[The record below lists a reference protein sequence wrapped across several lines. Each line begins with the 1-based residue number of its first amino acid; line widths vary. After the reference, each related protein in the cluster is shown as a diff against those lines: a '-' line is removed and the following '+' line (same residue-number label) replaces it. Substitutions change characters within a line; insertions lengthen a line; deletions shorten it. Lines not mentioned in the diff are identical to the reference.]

1 MGITEKEDKKK
12 VIRKIDPSKNKRKDI
27 HVVTLK
33 KIEKFLG
40 EQEQPIFKSEIVRQ
54 LAVDYNSLNFA
65 LEMLP
70 IETDSEGRI
79 KLNKKGGKNV

>member
-33 KIEKFLG
+33 KIEKFLS
-40 EQEQPIFKSEIVRQ
+40 EQEQPIFKSEIVRL

-70 IETDSEGRI
+70 IETDKDGRI